1 MTEPGATADRGAAA
15 AGRRQRGPLLGPRGH
30 RAGWDV
36 LEETG
41 PHRTRSPP
49 SDHHIAQ
56 GQRVRAYA
64 IHGQAAAGGAW
75 EVLATGASVGN
86 KAIVLL
92 PGDQIGGDF
101 LRASAPGQICNAET
115 SEWRGSEGMFR

>member
-1 MTEPGATADRGAAA
+1 MEETT
-15 AGRRQRGPLLGPRGH
+15 LLHLKPSSK
-30 RAGWDV
+30 WDV

-92 PGDQIGGDF
+92 PGGVGKSPAQEI
-101 LRASAPGQICNAET
+101 P
-115 SEWRGSEGMFR
+115 